1 MSITKNSNA
10 KLRVEVPRK
19 SGLPLFT
26 VKEHFPIRNSQGRKY
41 VRIEINSPACFRLL
55 LPKRGRITLSENR
68 CSGRILNLSC
78 GGMLLETGEVVPEE
92 AFLLLSLDLNGFV
105 ILEGILGRTK
115 RVEPTG
121 DGEYLV
127 GVEFCSR
134 EELENYV
141 SKEQIN
147 RLPVKVASFNH
158 KVKEII
164 LSYVRTARLATKTV
178 RT

>member
-1 MSITKNSNA
+1 
-10 KLRVEVPRK
+10 
-19 SGLPLFT
+19 
-26 VKEHFPIRNSQGRKY
+26 
-41 VRIEINSPACFRLL
+41 
-55 LPKRGRITLSENR
+55 
-68 CSGRILNLSC
+68 
-78 GGMLLETGEVVPEE
+78 MLLETGEVVPEE